1 MFKKDFAWG
10 TATAAYQIEG
20 AVNEDGRGLSV
31 WDVFTADGNCFNG
44 HTGEVACDH
53 YHRVEEDVKL
63 MKELGVTAYRFSI
76 SWTRILP
83 KGIGEVNEKG
93 IAFYNRLID
102 CLLENGIT
110 PYITLFHWDYPY
122 ELEIRGN
129 WSNPDS
135 PRWFLEYAQVVFRA
149 FGDRVKHFITFNE
162 PQCFIGTGY
171 GSDKH
176 APGVKCS
183 ERDLVLKMHHVLL
196 AHGLAVR
203 AFRKL
208 VPDGKIGYA
217 PTCSVAIPMSESKE
231 DIEAAKQQYYDV
243 NEDDFTWSVTWWSD
257 PVLLGSYPE
266 HTKAFAKLEKYLPA
280 SYKEDLKIISEPID
294 FYCQNI
300 YNGYLVK
307 AGKDGPQWQPNPV
320 GTTVST
326 MKWPI
331 TPECLYWGPRFLYER
346 YGLPIIISE
355 NGMACHDMIT
365 SDGKVHDP
373 SRIYFME
380 SYLEQ
385 LSRAAKDGVDLAG
398 YMYWSF
404 MDNFEWGEGYSQRFG
419 LVYVDYESQKR
430 TPKDS
435 FYWYK
440 AFIEAHQEVS
450 L

>member
-1 MFKKDFAWG
+1 MFKKDFVWG

-31 WDVFTADGNCFNG
+31 WDIFTADGNCFDG

-53 YHRVEEDVKL
+53 YHRIEEDVKL

-83 KGIGEVNEKG
+83 QGIGEVNKKG
-93 IAFYNRLID
+93 VAFYNRLID

-135 PRWFLEYAQVVFRA
+135 PQWFLEYAKVVFRA

-171 GSDKH
+171 GSNTH

-183 ERDLVLKMHHVLL
+183 ERDLVLKTHHVLL

-217 PTCSVAIPMSESKE
+217 PTCSVAIPMSESE
-231 DIEAAKQQYYDV
+231 RDIEAARLEYCDV
-243 NEDDFTWSVTWWSD
+243 KEEHFTYSLTWWSD

-266 HTKAFAKLEKYLPA
+266 HTKAFVKLEKYLPV
-280 SYKEDLKIISEPID
+280 SYKDDLKIISEPID

-300 YNGYLVK
+300 YKGYLVK
-307 AGKDGPQWQPNPV
+307 AGEEGPQRQPNPV
-320 GTTVST
+320 GTRIST
-326 MKWPI
+326 IKMPI

-346 YGLPIIISE
+346 YRLPIIISE
-355 NGMACHDMIT
+355 NGMACHDMVT
-365 SDGKVHDP
+365 SDGKVHDLG
-373 SRIYFME
+373 RIYFIE
-380 SYLEQ
+380 SYLAQ
-385 LSRAAKDGVDLAG
+385 LSRAVEDGVDITG

-430 TPKDS
+430 VPKDS
-435 FYWYK
+435 YYWYK
-440 AFIEAHQEVS
+440 EFIESQKNKK
-450 L
+450 